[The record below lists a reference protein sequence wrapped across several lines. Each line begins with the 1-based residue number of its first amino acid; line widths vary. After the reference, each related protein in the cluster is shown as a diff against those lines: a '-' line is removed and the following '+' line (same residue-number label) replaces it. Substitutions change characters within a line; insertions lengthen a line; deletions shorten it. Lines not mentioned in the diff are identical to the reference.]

1 MIQKYEVYQ
10 NPSIYIFISQ
20 ILHGE
25 QYIEVFKPL
34 PTSGTLTSKA
44 RIADVLDKGSG
55 ALILTDGR
63 CTSLQKHAHAIECY
77 IQIFIFSC
85 KN

>member
-1 MIQKYEVYQ
+1 M
-10 NPSIYIFISQ
+10 
-20 ILHGE
+20 
-25 QYIEVFKPL
+25 FKPL

-63 CTSLQKHAHAIECY
+63 CTSLQKQAHAIY
-77 IQIFIFSC
+77 RDFFSY